1 MKKKNTS
8 LFFLSIFKPSFNVE
22 FSKANFNPLASS
34 GSYSDVTLNLTSP
47 LCAVLMMNSF
57 FLSTVFA
64 LLEPLLCAL

>member
-1 MKKKNTS
+1 MKKKIP
-8 LFFLSIFKPSFNVE
+8 LCFFFQYLNLVSNVE